1 MAEVA
6 SQGSFAARPNPNI
19 PDAGVTL
26 GVRAFKLTSFDSPE
40 ERKFTMLTK
49 HTLIAL
55 ALGIALGA
63 FSIPAVGQNDSGVVA
78 EIAGRNVTAEE
89 LQEREAGKL
98 LQARYKYY
106 LAERDALDQFID
118 DQLLEMQAK
127 KESVSLDELFKRHI
141 SVHVQEPTEDQLR
154 FYYEG
159 VQTDESYEKA
169 RSNIIDTV
177 HQLRTKKAR
186 DAYIAELRAEYG
198 VVIELVQPIA
208 HVEVGSAPRLGP
220 ENAPVQIIEFADY
233 ECPYCQ
239 EVNEDL
245 ARLRE
250 QFPNQVSLVYKDFPL
265 PMHPL
270 AAKAAQAARCAG
282 AQGKFWEYH
291 DSLFR
296 TKKLQMSQLKEE
308 ARALKLD
315 TARFDQCLDGGEQT
329 APVKKDSQEGQRL
342 GLQGTPSFFINGHF
356 MSGAIGYTKLRETV
370 MQELGPTLAKKQRAA
385 LVPSKDAEKK

>member
-1 MAEVA
+1 
-6 SQGSFAARPNPNI
+6 
-19 PDAGVTL
+19 
-26 GVRAFKLTSFDSPE
+26 
-40 ERKFTMLTK
+40 MLTK

-55 ALGIALGA
+55 GWGIALGA
-63 FSIPAVGQNDSGVVA
+63 FSIPAVGQNDSAVVA
-78 EIAGRNVTAEE
+78 EIAGRKVTANE
-89 LQEREAGKL
+89 LQEKQAGKL
-98 LQARYKYY
+98 LQAQYKYY
-106 LAERDALDQFID
+106 LAERDALEQFID

-127 KESVSLDELFKRHI
+127 KESVTLDELFKRHI

-159 VQTDESYEKA
+159 VQTDEPYVKA

-177 HQLRTKKAR
+177 HQLRMKKAR

-198 VVIELVQPIA
+198 VVIELSQPVA
-208 HVEVGSAPRLGP
+208 HVEAGNAPRLGP

-245 ARLRE
+245 NRLRE

-291 DSLFR
+291 DSLFQ
-296 TKKLQMSQLKEE
+296 TKKIQMSQLKEE

-315 TARFDQCLDGGEQT
+315 TARFDQCLDNGEQS

-385 LVPSKDAEKK
+385 LAPSKDAEKK